1 MWLKMLEFLQKK
13 IVEFFAA
20 TDYKTEK
27 VAATPNINDSEE
39 KKKRRNFCRHLRK
52 KWEKLQKIT
61 TYPKN
66 LVECCW

>member
-1 MWLKMLEFLQKK
+1 MLQKVVKNAGIFTKK

-39 KKKRRNFCRHLRK
+39 KKEEIFVD
-52 KWEKLQKIT
+52 I
-61 TYPKN
+61 
-66 LVECCW
+66 